1 MAEAAADA
9 ISATDEPLASAAAA
23 APAAADAASLL
34 APAAVAAAAAALP
47 TAAAST
53 DSLELAE
60 VTLRPGGT
68 TLLPTEPLPA
78 AAAITPYAN
87 LVDDDNNS
95 SGDEIAPAISITVK
109 ITK

>member
-1 MAEAAADA
+1 MAEAAAA
-9 ISATDEPLASAAAA
+9 ATSATDEPLAAAAAA

-53 DSLELAE
+53 DGLELAE
-60 VTLRPGGT
+60 VTVGPRGT
-68 TLLPTEPLPA
+68 TVLPTEPLPSA
-78 AAAITPYAN
+78 AAAPYAN
-87 LVDDDNNS
+87 FVDDDNNS
-95 SGDEIAPAISITVK
+95 SGDEIAPAISITVN